1 MGAALVLLLLRW
13 LLVYAVLI
21 AAALP
26 IARLLFPS
34 APDGGAGLA
43 LPVAVVP
50 VTLSAFYLGHAR
62 FGPWTA
68 LASLCLLVACG
79 AVAHRLVRRRGLGY
93 DRRKVGEA
101 CLAFAVGFS
110 VLLLFRAAAPTVTP
124 AGGEQFLHFG
134 LYRAVL
140 RAESLP
146 PTDMWYAG
154 ETVRYYFG
162 LPTFNATLTLLAGVE
177 ARYGYNFLLPGYF
190 GALVAAAYSLSGWL
204 AADWGR
210 SRRLGGVLGAFFV
223 AFAGNLATAAR
234 LAFGQLP
241 RDVALAY
248 GEPVFGAIRHLDY
261 PEAVAS
267 QGSPGEWFWFYERYV
282 VPGTLQEFPLYSFI
296 KADVHGHTVTTPLLV
311 LTAAL
316 GYAVYRA
323 PPTARWR
330 RRGLTFLALPL
341 VGGYFGVTNTWS
353 LPTVAGV
360 AWLALLFGGAAPAGL
375 LPTRL
380 VGDGSGGTGGQSAG
394 AAGPTTAGLRSE
406 LRRAALATAA
416 AVVVGGLSVAVA
428 APFLLYGTPTNE
440 GIGLFPPRTEAAGL
454 LLLYGGF
461 LGLFWLHL
469 AARLPDRRWIAAGV
483 ALLPAAV
490 AFAWA
495 AGDLAAFVLLCPPLV
510 AAAVLLRAGFR
521 PWSRL
526 PSRSPSRSGEASS
539 GTGPTGTAAA
549 RGVGYGTVLLVA
561 GLGLVLSMEL
571 VHARVAPWN
580 RARWNTT
587 LKVAIQAWV
596 LCGLAAGPIAARLL
610 GEARGAL
617 PALPSRSGTGT
628 EGGAGAGSAADRA
641 RSDGGTGSS
650 DGGTAVR
657 LPSGT
662 AAAAAAVAV
671 VVLVAALLVASGL
684 FGALAAGNELDA
696 GLVAPGGTGPTVDA
710 MAGHERWRSDE
721 VAAIAWLDR
730 TASDE
735 QRALWMRRHVGT
747 PTIVEA
753 PGTRTYTWANPAA
766 TFTGL
771 PAVAGWAHQ
780 ENYRGEAAYERR
792 VAAVDAIMRGDW
804 DAAEPALARYDVA
817 YVYVGPA
824 ERERYG
830 DDLADFRGH
839 PAFTVAFENDA
850 VTIYRVDPAA
860 VDALTAS
867 ARPAPPD
874 PAAVAR
880 PGRGERSFQVAQR
893 RRVV

>member
-1 MGAALVLLLLRW
+1 MDAALLPLLGRW

-26 IARLLFPS
+26 IVRLLFPS

-43 LPVAVVP
+43 LPVAIVP
-50 VTLSAFYLGHAR
+50 VTLSAFYLGHAS

-68 LASLCLLVACG
+68 LASLGFLVAG
-79 AVAHRLVRRRGLGY
+79 GVVAHRLVRRRGLGY
-93 DRRKVGEA
+93 DRRGVSEA
-101 CLAFAVGFS
+101 CLAFAVGFGL
-110 VLLLFRAAAPTVTP
+110 LLLFRAASPTVTP

-154 ETVRYYFG
+154 EPVRYYFG
-162 LPTFNATLTLLAGVE
+162 LPAFNATLTLLAGVE
-177 ARYGYNFLLPGYF
+177 ARHGYNFLLPGYF
-190 GALVAAAYSLSGWL
+190 GALVAAAYSLSGWI

-210 SRRLGGVLGAFFV
+210 SRRLGGALGAFFV

-241 RDVALAY
+241 REVALAY
-248 GEPVFGAIRHLDY
+248 GEPAFGAIRHLDY

-282 VPGTLQEFPLYSFI
+282 VPGTLQEFPLYSFV
-296 KADVHGHTVTTPLLV
+296 KADIHGHTVTTPLLV

-323 PPTARWR
+323 PSTARRR

-375 LPTRL
+375 LPARLVGDGSARL
-380 VGDGSGGTGGQSAG
+380 VGDGSGDAAGRSAG
-394 AAGPTTAGLRSE
+394 AADSPGPTAARIRSE
-406 LRRAALATAA
+406 LRRFASAAAA
-416 AVVVGGLSVAVA
+416 AVVVGALSVAVA

-461 LGLFWLHL
+461 LTLFWLHL
-469 AARLPDRRWIAAGV
+469 AARLPGRRWTAVGV
-483 ALLPAAV
+483 LLFPTALLL
-490 AFAWA
+490 AWA
-495 AGDLAAFVLLCPPLV
+495 VGDLAAVALLCPPLV
-510 AAAVLLRAGFR
+510 AAAVLLRARG
-521 PWSRL
+521 P
-526 PSRSPSRSGEASS
+526 PSP
-539 GTGPTGTAAA
+539 AADAAGIAPPA
-549 RGVGYGTVLLVA
+549 RGVGYETVLLVA

-610 GEARGAL
+610 AEARGAL
-617 PALPSRSGTGT
+617 PAVSLGIGTV
-628 EGGAGAGSAADRA
+628 GGSTRA
-641 RSDGGTGSS
+641 DGGRDPTAGRI
-650 DGGTAVR
+650 AVR

-662 AAAAAAVAV
+662 AAAAVAV
-671 VVLVAALLVASGL
+671 VVVVVVAALVVASGL
-684 FGALAAGNELDA
+684 FGALAAGNQLDRD
-696 GLVAPGGTGPTVDA
+696 LVTPGGNGPTVDA
-710 MAGHERWRSDE
+710 MAGHERWRGDE
-721 VAAIAWLDR
+721 AAAIAWLDR

-747 PTIVEA
+747 PTVVEA
-753 PGTRTYTWANPAA
+753 PGTRTYSWANPAA

-792 VAAVDAIMRGDW
+792 VAAADAIMRGDW
-804 DAAEPALARYDVA
+804 AAAEPALARHDVA

-824 ERERYG
+824 ERDRYG
-830 DDLADFRGH
+830 DDLADFRDH

-850 VTIYRVDPAA
+850 VTIYRVDQGAI
-860 VDALTAS
+860 DARA
-867 ARPAPPD
+867 APPE
-874 PAAVAR
+874 PGTVGAA
-880 PGRGERSFQVAQR
+880 RGERAFQVSQWQR
-893 RRVV
+893 SG